1 MKKNKAKE
9 LVYELVPYDPSASS
23 NEPLRKQKREA
34 LEIYGGLLK
43 VAVRAEGWAA
53 EDIGTNHPL
62 EGVPISVFNANIQ
75 KQISS
80 IEAEHPGAT
89 GFSLDLATTWD
100 SANLHLVYLR
110 PLTYIEKARYLSWKR
125 QKQIE
130 HQTANEKREAKER
143 ALLAELTKKYGT
155 VETGRVSS
163 KKVSVSNTPKGKKAT
178 S

>member
-23 NEPLRKQKREA
+23 AEPLRKEKREA

-43 VAVRAEGWAA
+43 VA
-53 EDIGTNHPL
+53 L

-155 VETGRVSS
+155 VETGRLSS
-163 KKVSVSNTPKGKKAT
+163 KKASVSNTPKGKKAT